1 MALYDVRLFEQQTM
15 LILAQYDV
23 IIMVKRIS

>member
-1 MALYDVRLFEQQTM
+1 VRLFEQQTM